1 MVTEN
6 QTFFKRTKS
15 MFKAD
20 LRRLTRSPFVC
31 IMTAVCFVL
40 PILFLVMTSFMP
52 STTIDK
58 TTGLEKVNEKFTN
71 VWEAFGTLPT
81 AIKDA
86 NTSSA
91 NSMSLLSTCNINL
104 LFFAVIVFVCLFVGA
119 DYKSGFVKN
128 IFSVRGQKSEYV
140 FSKTV
145 LSFVVS
151 AVFFIAYFIGAMIG
165 GAISK
170 LSFSTAGF
178 GVSGIICCLVSKIL
192 LTSIFVSVS
201 LLVGVIAKSRTW
213 LSLLISIG
221 AGALLFATVPLITPL
236 ISTLLNVLL
245 CLVGAIIFAVGLG
258 ALSNLIL
265 KKTDIL

>member
-1 MVTEN
+1 MVTKN

-15 MFKAD
+15 MLKAD
-20 LRRLTRSPFVC
+20 LRRLTHSPFVY
-31 IMTAVCFVL
+31 IMTAVCFIL

-71 VWEAFGTLPT
+71 VWEAFGALPS
-81 AIKDA
+81 AVKD
-86 NTSSA
+86 TSADNA
-91 NSMSLLSTCNINL
+91 NSMSLISMCNINL
-104 LFFAVIVFVCLFVGA
+104 LFFAVIVFVCIFVGA

-128 IFSVRGQKSEYV
+128 IFSVRGQKIDYV
-140 FSKTV
+140 FSKTL

-165 GAISK
+165 GAISN
-170 LSFSTAGF
+170 LSFEIAGF
-178 GVSGIICCLVSKIL
+178 GVSGIICCFVSKIL

-221 AGALLFATVPLITPL
+221 AGALLFATIPLVTPL
-236 ISTLLNVLL
+236 TSNLLNVVL
-245 CLVGAIIFAVGLG
+245 CLVGSGLFTFGLG
-258 ALSNLIL
+258 ALSNVIL

>member
-1 MVTEN
+1 MVTEK

-15 MFKAD
+15 MLKAD
-20 LRRLTRSPFVC
+20 LRRLTRSPFVY
-31 IMTAVCFVL
+31 IMTAICFII

-71 VWEAFGTLPT
+71 VWEAFGTIPAT
-81 AIKDA
+81 TKNA

-91 NSMSLLSTCNINL
+91 NSMSLISMCNINL

-128 IFSVRGQKSEYV
+128 IFSVRKKRVDYV
-140 FSKTV
+140 FSKTI

-151 AVFFIAYFIGAMIG
+151 AVFFVAYFIGAMIG

-178 GVSGIICCLVSKIL
+178 GITGIICCFLSKIL
-192 LTSIFVSVS
+192 LTAIFSSIS
-201 LLVGVIAKSRTW
+201 LLVGVAVKTKLW

-221 AGALLFATVPLITPL
+221 AGALLFATIPLITPL
-236 ISTLLNVLL
+236 TSTFLNVIL
-245 CLVGAIIFAVGLG
+245 CLIGSGLFTFGLG
-258 ALSNLIL
+258 VLSNVIL

>member
-1 MVTEN
+1 MVTEK

-15 MFKAD
+15 MLKAD
-20 LRRLTRSPFVC
+20 LRRLTRSPFVY
-31 IMTAVCFVL
+31 IMAAICFII

-71 VWEAFGTLPT
+71 VWEAFGTIPST
-81 AIKDA
+81 KKDA

-91 NSMSLLSTCNINL
+91 NSMSLISMCNINL

-128 IFSVRGQKSEYV
+128 IFSVRKKRVDYV
-140 FSKTV
+140 FSKTII
-145 LSFVVS
+145 SFVVS
-151 AVFFIAYFIGAMIG
+151 AVFFVAYFIGAMIG
-165 GAISK
+165 GAFSK

-178 GVSGIICCLVSKIL
+178 GITGIIYCFLSKIL
-192 LTSIFVSVS
+192 LTAIFSSIS
-201 LLVGVIAKSRTW
+201 LLVGVAVKTKLW

-221 AGALLFATVPLITPL
+221 AGALLFATIPLITPL
-236 ISTLLNVLL
+236 TSTFLNVIL
-245 CLVGAIIFAVGLG
+245 CLIGSELFTFGLG
-258 ALSNLIL
+258 ALSNVIL